1 MPYVTVYAHDVRRAW
16 RAMSN
21 VVWLY
26 SHETAELVEVAVGRL
41 VILPFSQNSCSSLV
55 EGIKLKVSLC
65 RFAYQIG

>member
-26 SHETAELVEVAVGRL
+26 SHERMTCVCVCVWLYSHETAELVEVAVGRL
-41 VILPFSQNSCSSLV
+41 VILPFSQTV
-55 EGIKLKVSLC
+55 AIH
-65 RFAYQIG
+65 

>member
-1 MPYVTVYAHDVRRAW
+1 MPYVTVYAHDDVRRAW

-41 VILPFSQNSCSSLV
+41 VILPFSQTV
-55 EGIKLKVSLC
+55 AVH
-65 RFAYQIG
+65 